1 MSYQVPQ
8 HIDKNKVFIVNR
20 SEIDGRIDPHYYK
33 PEYIELYSLL
43 KSLKCNL
50 STLKEESYAIFS
62 GITPK
67 SGGDA
72 YSSEADAI
80 PFVRSGDFSDTNTI
94 DFSKLLYLKPEV
106 HNGIMSAS
114 QLKKNDLLIA
124 IVGATIG
131 KVGIYLYDRDANI
144 NQAICGVRLKEYI
157 NPLFVQAFYQTS
169 IGQKIIERT
178 KRPVARANLN
188 LEEVGQFPIPIVDK
202 IIQEKIIGIFQKGID
217 KKKQKEI
224 EAQKL
229 LNSIAPYLLNELG
242 IILPNEN
249 YGLEKRIFYISSSEC
264 VDKRIDPKKYSPKTK
279 DLYLAIENSLYPKYS
294 LVSFIVDSC
303 SGDWGSDGEVDI
315 VPSGWTKCVVLRG
328 TEIDNMYNL
337 SICQEKVKKRLI
349 QTDKFKKIQ
358 PLLNDIIIEKSGGS
372 DDQPVGRVAIVD
384 LENFNNIPLSFS
396 NFLMKIRVKGIDAN
410 YLYYYLKTIYNIG
423 GTDSMQSQTNGI
435 RNLIIKEYLEQK
447 VVVPSLE
454 KQQEISNHI
463 AEMRLMAKRLQEEGE
478 SILENAK
485 KEVEQMI
492 LG

>member
-8 HIDKNKVFIVNR
+8 HIDKNKVFIVQR

-217 KKKQKEI
+217 KKKQKES

-229 LNSIAPYLLNELG
+229 LDNVDAYILNELG
-242 IILPNEN
+242 ITLPEIKTDLKN
-249 YGLEKRIFYISSSEC
+249 RIFKVNRSELEERLDPTVYKDGIKLISNNYDNVKLSSVAYVNPTGTFKGKDIGTPISFIPMES
-264 VDKRIDPKKYSPKTK
+264 IDEIYSEVSKLEDTTIENASGFTKFKEGDLLWAKITPCMQNGKSAIAKNLTNGLGCGSTEFFVMRPK
-279 DLYLAIENSLYPKYS
+279 DERLAIEYLHVI
-294 LVSFIVDSC
+294 LHM
-303 SGDWGSDGEVDI
+303 
-315 VPSGWTKCVVLRG
+315 KCVRE
-328 TEIDNMYNL
+328 TAMFY
-337 SICQEKVKKRLI
+337 
-349 QTDKFKKIQ
+349 F
-358 PLLNDIIIEKSGGS
+358 GGS
-372 DDQPVGRVAIVD
+372 AGQQRVSSAF
-384 LENFNNIPLSFS
+384 LENFNLPFPPKDKQIEIANHVYT
-396 NFLMKIRVKGIDAN
+396 IR
-410 YLYYYLKTIYNIG
+410 
-423 GTDSMQSQTNGI
+423 
-435 RNLIIKEYLEQK
+435 QK
-447 VVVPSLE
+447 
-454 KQQEISNHI
+454 
-463 AEMRLMAKRLQEEGE
+463 AKALQEEGNALLEEAKRKVE
-478 SILENAK
+478 S
-485 KEVEQMI
+485 MI
-492 LG
+492 IG